1 MTMKRDWTP
10 VDGLLH
16 WASVKPDAVYLT
28 QPHDGGEITEYTW
41 SEVEQQARLMAG
53 YLEDLDLESG
63 SSVSYISR
71 NCAHSIITDLAIW
84 MAGFV
89 SVPLYPSLNAKT
101 IAYILEHSE
110 AQLLFVGPLDDWT
123 GMRPGIPDSLPTI
136 LFPGASDQLPTDD
149 SRTWEQAIANATPI
163 DEPVPRQQ
171 EELARLIYTSGS
183 TGVPKGVMI
192 AFRSMEASGRLV
204 MPLMKQVEEEERLIS
219 YLPLA
224 HVFEAAVVET
234 SSLYHG
240 IHVFFSEGLH
250 TFPADL
256 RRARPTFF
264 HSVPRLWVKFQ
275 QAVLS
280 QIPQEKL
287 AELLSNEET
296 ASATRKQV
304 LTQLGLQ
311 DTKVALTGSAP
322 LAPQV
327 QHWYRDLGLELL
339 EGYAMSE
346 DYCLSHLSL
355 PGRSRVG
362 YVGHAVTEVQRRIA
376 DNGEV
381 QLKSPGEMLGYFK
394 APDKTAEAF
403 TDDGWFCTGDLGET
417 DEDGRLR
424 ITGRLKEIF
433 KTSKGKYV
441 APVPIE
447 SHLGHPQIEVVC
459 VSGANQPQPYVL
471 MMASAASAD
480 ALASEAGREALAAD
494 LTAILDKVNPTLDPH
509 ENVAFAV
516 VTQDAW
522 TIENGMLTPTMKIKR
537 DVIEAKYA
545 ERVDEWYAA
554 GQKVVW
560 A

>member
-1 MTMKRDWTP
+1 MTFDRNWTP
-10 VDGLLH
+10 VEGLLH
-16 WASVKPDAVYLT
+16 WASVKPNDVYLT

-41 SEVEQQARLMAG
+41 SEVAAHMRLMAG
-53 YLEDLDLESG
+53 YLNELDLAPG
-63 SSVSYISR
+63 SSVAYISR

-89 SVPLYPSLNAKT
+89 SVPLYPSLNSKT

-110 AQLLFVGPLDDWT
+110 TQILFVGPLDDWS
-123 GMRPGIPDSLPTI
+123 GMRPGIPNSLPTI
-136 LFPGASDQLPTDD
+136 LFPGASDQQQTDD
-149 SRTWEQAIANATPI
+149 CRTWEQAVATATPL
-163 DEPVPRQQ
+163 DEPVPREQ

-204 MPLMKQVEEEERLIS
+204 MPLLKELEEEERVIS

-224 HVFEAAVVET
+224 HVFEAAIVET

-240 IHVFFSEGLH
+240 FHVFFSEGLH
-250 TFPADL
+250 TFAADL
-256 RRARPTFF
+256 KRARPTIF

-280 QIPQEKL
+280 KLPQAKL
-287 AELLSNEET
+287 DELLSNEAT
-296 ASATRKQV
+296 AQPTRLQV
-304 LTQLGLQ
+304 LSQLGLQ
-311 DTKVALTGSAP
+311 DAKVAITGSAP
-322 LAPQV
+322 LSPQV
-327 QHWYRDLGLELL
+327 QNWYRDLGLELL

-346 DYCLSHLSL
+346 DYCISHLSL

-362 YVGHAVTEVQRRIA
+362 YVGHPVTDVQRRIA

-394 APDKTAEAF
+394 APEKTAETF
-403 TDDGWFCTGDLGET
+403 TDDGWFQTGDLGET

-447 SHLGHPQIEVVC
+447 SHLGHPLIEVVC

-471 MMASAASAD
+471 MMASAAAAE
-480 ALASEAGREALAAD
+480 ALATDAGRETLETE
-494 LTAILDKVNPTLDPH
+494 LTALIDKVNPGLDPH
-509 ENVAFAV
+509 ENLAFAV

-537 DVIEAKYA
+537 DVIEGKYA
-545 ERVDEWYAA
+545 DQVDAWYAA
-554 GQKVVW
+554 GKKVVW